1 MENTTQTTTGAGAIA
16 AQFKDGQK
24 ITLSQGWAMSFVMN
38 WDSDEPYLQAF
49 VLSPHER
56 DSASL
61 YAARAMGVTTGDDI
75 RIPAAVMMEIR
86 GEEFD
91 AHE

>member
-1 MENTTQTTTGAGAIA
+1 
-16 AQFKDGQK
+16 
-24 ITLSQGWAMSFVMN
+24 MSYA
-38 WDSDEPYLQAF
+38 P
-49 VLSPHER
+49 VLSPRER